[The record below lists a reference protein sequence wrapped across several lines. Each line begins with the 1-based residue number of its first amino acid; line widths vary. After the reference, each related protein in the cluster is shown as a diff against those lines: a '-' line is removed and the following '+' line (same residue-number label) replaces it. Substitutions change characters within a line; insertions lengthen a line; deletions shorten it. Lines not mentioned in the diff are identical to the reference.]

1 MLMMMLGAV
10 QLGAAAACVVVLVPM
25 GMAGWHLS
33 RNKMLFFSGALF
45 ISLAICVHLTPY
57 FPSVPDFVTSV
68 SSAVVFDHRSSCI
81 NLVNEISWE
90 VKPNASFHHFNN
102 TQNSSSIADFYDK
115 RWDWSDAYKLK
126 ACEFTKLSKSDASD
140 LLNGSWV
147 VIAGDSQA
155 RLFTLSLLNLIL
167 GPQSQS
173 MDSVRADLFKRHSD
187 YSVLVNETGMKL
199 DFIWAPYVMNLT
211 NLVMNFKTQ
220 KNCPDVMIMGAGLWH
235 MLHFTNASDYDL
247 HLRILKTQA
256 VSLLPFSTE
265 LAMNE
270 PVTGSVPIKS
280 SHLFWL
286 GMPVLINGMLNTEE
300 KRAKMNDAMW
310 HAYDKAL
317 GDSKLLRQTGGPLF
331 LLDFQSLTWNCG
343 PHCTSDGM
351 HYDRAIYE
359 AAVQIMLNTLL
370 IESHQT
376 L

>member
-115 RWDWSDAYKLK
+115 RWDWSDSYKLK

-187 YSVLVNETGMKL
+187 YSVLVNET
-199 DFIWAPYVMNLT
+199 
-211 NLVMNFKTQ
+211 
-220 KNCPDVMIMGAGLWH
+220 
-235 MLHFTNASDYDL
+235 
-247 HLRILKTQA
+247 
-256 VSLLPFSTE
+256 
-265 LAMNE
+265 AMNE